1 VPILI
6 FKDSNPWGYFKW
18 RFFNRAPYST
28 VAEKGWLTVINETLE
43 AIRQRRSIRTY
54 ETRQISDSELSAVLE
69 AALFA
74 PTALNQQKWH
84 FAVVQKK
91 SVLAKMDR
99 IARENKRNSNI
110 PILVKSTEQ
119 KDYHTYY
126 RAPTVVIVSGE
137 QQAKFIQMDCA
148 AAAQNIAL
156 AAGSMGIGSCIMT
169 SAGFLFASAKGLAM
183 KKELGIPDNYDH
195 ICSVALGYCN
205 GGNPAAPPR
214 NREVFSYIK

>member
-1 VPILI
+1 M
-6 FKDSNPWGYFKW
+6 SNE
-18 RFFNRAPYST
+18 
-28 VAEKGWLTVINETLE
+28 VLE
-43 AIRQRRSIRTY
+43 AIKKRRSLRQY
-54 ETRQISDSELSAVLE
+54 AARQISDSELKAILE

-74 PTALNQQKWH
+74 PTAMNQQKWH

-110 PILVKSTEQ
+110 PFLVKSTEQ
-119 KDYHTYY
+119 ADYHTYY

-137 QQAKFIQMDCA
+137 QQAKSIKMDCA

-156 AAGSMGIGSCIMT
+156 AAESLGIGSCIMT
-169 SAGFLFASAKGLAM
+169 SAGFLFASAKGQAV
-183 KKELGIPDNYDH
+183 KKELGIPDNYEH
-195 ICSVALGYCN
+195 ICSVALGYSA
-205 GGNPAAPPR
+205 GNRPSAPPR